1 MEVPM
6 STTRPVALV
15 TGGASGIGKAIVERY
30 IRDGMS
36 VVIADVQ
43 DDAGHAMAAGLR
55 SDGGNSVYV
64 HCDVSTLE
72 DNQRAVDV
80 ALKEFGRLDIA
91 VNNAGIAGASGP
103 SADYGVADWQRVID
117 INLTGPFL
125 GMKAQIPAMIASGGG
140 SIVCMSSILGA
151 VGYAGAPAY
160 VSAKHGLVG
169 LVKAAALDH
178 ATQGI
183 RINAVGPAFIQTPMI
198 EGVMADPNIN
208 ALISTLHPIGRVG
221 RPEEVASLVAFL
233 TSPEAS
239 FITGSYY
246 AVDGGYLAR

>member
-1 MEVPM
+1 MSSHPM
-6 STTRPVALV
+6 VALV
-15 TGGASGIGKAIVERY
+15 TGGSSGIGKAIVERY
-30 IRDGMS
+30 IRDGIS

-43 DDAGHAMAAGLR
+43 DEAGEALAAGLR
-55 SDGGNSVYV
+55 SDGGNMVYV
-64 HCDVSTLE
+64 HCDVSKLE

-80 ALKEFGRLDIA
+80 AMKEFGRLDIA

-103 SADYGVADWQRVID
+103 TADYGVADWQRVID

-140 SIVCMSSILGA
+140 SIVCMASILGA
-151 VGYAGAPAY
+151 VGYSGAPAY

-233 TSPEAS
+233 TSPDAS

>member
-1 MEVPM
+1 M
-6 STTRPVALV
+6 STPLHVALV
-15 TGGASGIGKAIVERY
+15 TGGSSGIGKAIVERY
-30 IRDGMS
+30 VRDGVA

-43 DDAGHAMAAGLR
+43 DELGEALAASLR
-55 SDGGNSVYV
+55 ADGGRVQYV
-64 HCDVSTLE
+64 HCDVSTLD

-80 ALKEFGRLDIA
+80 AMKEFGRLDIA

-103 SADYGVADWQRVID
+103 AADYGVADWQRVID

-125 GMKAQIPAMIASGGG
+125 GMKAQIPAMILSGGG

-151 VGYAGAPAY
+151 VGYSGAPAY

-178 ATQGI
+178 AAQGI

-198 EGVMADPNIN
+198 EGVMQDPNIN

-221 RPEEVASLVAFL
+221 RPEEVAALVCFL
-233 TSPEAS
+233 TSADAS

>member
-1 MEVPM
+1 MSSHPM
-6 STTRPVALV
+6 VALV
-15 TGGASGIGKAIVERY
+15 TGGSSGIGKAIVERY
-30 IRDGMS
+30 IRDGIS

-43 DDAGHAMAAGLR
+43 DEAGEALAAGLR
-55 SDGGNSVYV
+55 SDGGNMVYV
-64 HCDVSTLE
+64 HCDVSKLE

-80 ALKEFGRLDIA
+80 AMKEFGRLDIA
-91 VNNAGIAGASGP
+91 VNNAGIAGTSGSTAS
-103 SADYGVADWQRVID
+103 YGVADWQRVID

-140 SIVCMSSILGA
+140 SIVCMASILGA
-151 VGYAGAPAY
+151 VGYSGAPAY

-183 RINAVGPAFIQTPMI
+183 RVNAVGPAFIQTPMI

-233 TSPEAS
+233 TSPDAS

>member
-1 MEVPM
+1 MSSHPM
-6 STTRPVALV
+6 VALV
-15 TGGASGIGKAIVERY
+15 TGGSSGIGKAIVERY
-30 IRDGMS
+30 IRDGIS

-43 DDAGHAMAAGLR
+43 DEAGEALASSLR
-55 SDGGNSVYV
+55 SDGGNMIYV
-64 HCDVSTLE
+64 HCDVSKLE

-80 ALKEFGRLDIA
+80 AMKEFGRLDIA

-103 SADYGVADWQRVID
+103 TADYGVADWQRVID

-140 SIVCMSSILGA
+140 SIVCMASILGA
-151 VGYAGAPAY
+151 VGYSGAPAY

-183 RINAVGPAFIQTPMI
+183 RVNAVGPAFIQTPMI

>member
-1 MEVPM
+1 MSSHPM
-6 STTRPVALV
+6 VALV
-15 TGGASGIGKAIVERY
+15 TGGSSGIGKAIVERY
-30 IRDGMS
+30 IRDGIS

-43 DDAGHAMAAGLR
+43 DEAGEALASGLR
-55 SDGGNSVYV
+55 SDGGNMVYV
-64 HCDVSTLE
+64 HCDVSKLE

-80 ALKEFGRLDIA
+80 AMKEFGRLDIA

-103 SADYGVADWQRVID
+103 TADYGVADWQRVID

-140 SIVCMSSILGA
+140 SIVCMASILGA
-151 VGYAGAPAY
+151 VGYSGAPAY

-183 RINAVGPAFIQTPMI
+183 RVNAVGPAFIQTPMI

>member
-1 MEVPM
+1 M
-6 STTRPVALV
+6 STPLRVALV
-15 TGGASGIGKAIVERY
+15 TGGSSGIGKAIVERY
-30 IRDGMS
+30 VQDGVA

-43 DDAGHAMAAGLR
+43 DELGESLAAALR
-55 SDGGNSVYV
+55 SNGGRVVYV

-80 ALKEFGRLDIA
+80 AMKEFGRLDIA
-91 VNNAGIAGASGP
+91 VNNAGIAGASGLA
-103 SADYGVADWQRVID
+103 ADYGVADWQRVID
-117 INLTGPFL
+117 VNLTGPFL
-125 GMKAQIPAMIASGGG
+125 GMKAQIPAMILSGGG

-151 VGYAGAPAY
+151 VGYSGAPAY

-178 ATQGI
+178 ASQGI
-183 RINAVGPAFIQTPMI
+183 RINAVGPAFIETPMI
-198 EGVMADPNIN
+198 EGVMQDPNIN

-221 RPEEVASLVAFL
+221 RPEEVAALTCFL
-233 TSPEAS
+233 TSADAS